1 MAFRYSDR
9 SGRYRDLKTGKF
21 ISRANVLLETDKEVA
36 RVKTRLQGHTQL
48 LLDKRITLAEWQA
61 RFTATLKDSHLR
73 MSALGAGGKDRLTS
87 SHFGSIG
94 AILRKEYQYL
104 YRFSKGIKEGEYS
117 DRYILNRAGLYA
129 TSVRRSFFK
138 GEQISRAIAGVRLAK
153 RVLDQNAF
161 HCQQCP
167 MYSTRGFVP
176 IEEIVVPGQACDCG
190 GRCRCSIIYRPA
202 ENVPVNLSDRLD
214 RILSS

>member
-9 SGRYRDLKTGKF
+9 SGRYRDTRTGRYV
-21 ISRANVLLETDKEVA
+21 SRAQVLLETEKEVD
-36 RVKTRLQGHTQL
+36 RVKTRLQGHTRL
-48 LLDKRITLAEWQA
+48 LLKKEIDLAEWQA

-73 MSALGAGGKDRLTS
+73 MSALGAGGKDRLTN

-104 YRFSKGIKEGEYS
+104 YRFSKGIKDGEYS
-117 DRYILNRAGLYA
+117 DKYILNRAGLYA
-129 TSVRRSFFK
+129 ASVRRSFFK
-138 GEQISRAIAGVRLAK
+138 GEQISRALAGVRFAK

-161 HCQQCP
+161 HCLQCP
-167 MYSTRGFVP
+167 TYATRGFVP

-190 GRCRCSIIYRPA
+190 GRCRCTVIYRPA
-202 ENVPVNLSDRLD
+202 ERRPVNLSDRLEK
-214 RILSS
+214 ILQS